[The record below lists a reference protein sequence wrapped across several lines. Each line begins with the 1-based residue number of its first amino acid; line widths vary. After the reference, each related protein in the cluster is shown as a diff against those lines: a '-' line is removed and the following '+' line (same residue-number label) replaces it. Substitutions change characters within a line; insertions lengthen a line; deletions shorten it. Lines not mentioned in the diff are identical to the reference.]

1 MKSEETVSV
10 GQKTKQNKKKP
21 QRWQGNCRQGKPTIF
36 IKGKCIA
43 LKYETSSVSS
53 LKELKISLRGEN
65 DRTEKKGRALE
76 GFKQKSGRDVT

>member
-1 MKSEETVSV
+1 MRKLCLSAKKQSKTKKPNAGRETVGRV
-10 GQKTKQNKKKP
+10 NLLF
-21 QRWQGNCRQGKPTIF
+21 F
-36 IKGKCIA
+36 IKGLCLA
-43 LKYETSSVSS
+43 LKCETSSVSS